1 MTKIDR
7 RKLQSL
13 GTSPDLLELLVES
26 SRRPLLLMDAAGT
39 VVAVNDA
46 GEKRF
51 RQLREAAAQV
61 VERYGNLPHGAGFIM
76 AGVQLT
82 RLNSPEGTF
91 LGVCATTEP
100 GQGVAE
106 EAEAYVLRRVGHE
119 LQTIQALAAAIAA
132 RSGYT
137 RYHCEKVADI
147 TAGVVAR
154 MGFDLSRVRLA
165 HLCGIL
171 HDIGK
176 IGVPEAILE
185 KPGPLTDEEWAIVK
199 RHPVIGAEIL
209 THVDSFQTI
218 VPVIRHHHERW
229 DGRGYPDGL
238 RGENIPLLSRVI
250 AVADA
255 FDAITSDRSYRPRR
269 LVAEALVEIERCA
282 GTQFDPEVVR
292 IFLAMMREEG
302 WACDD

>member
-1 MTKIDR
+1 MAKIDR
-7 RKLQSL
+7 GKLREL
-13 GTSPDLLELLVES
+13 TTSTELPELLVNW
-26 SRRPLLLMDAAGT
+26 SRRALLLMDAAGA
-39 VVAVNDA
+39 VVAVNEA
-46 GEKRF
+46 GEKRLG
-51 RQLREAAAQV
+51 QLREAAGEV
-61 VERYGNLPHGAGFIM
+61 IRRYGGLPEGEGFI
-76 AGVQLT
+76 AASVQVT
-82 RLNSPEGTF
+82 RLCGPDGTL

-100 GQGVAE
+100 VPGAAE

-137 RYHCEKVADI
+137 RYHCEKVADM

-154 MGFDLSRVRLA
+154 MGYDLSRVRLA
-165 HLCGIL
+165 HLCGTL

-209 THVDSFQTI
+209 SHVESFQTI

-238 RGENIPLLSRVI
+238 AGEKIPLLSRVI

-255 FDAITSDRSYRPRR
+255 FDALTSDRSYRPRR
-269 LVAEALVEIERCA
+269 SVPEALAEIERCA
-282 GTQFDPEVVR
+282 GTQFDPRVVQV
-292 IFLAMMREEG
+292 FLAMMREEG
-302 WACDD
+302 WEIEN